1 MDSILRITVRFFASL
16 REITAIDR
24 IEIDLPHGSGSGDV
38 MRALKDDLD
47 PDALAAIEGDQVKVA
62 VNQVILRTG
71 QNLNEGDEVAFLQPI
86 TGG

>member
-1 MDSILRITVRFFASL
+1 MRITVRFFASL
-16 REITAIDR
+16 REITDIDR

-38 MRALKDDLD
+38 TRALRDDLN

-62 VNQVILRTG
+62 VNQVILRTK
-71 QNLNEGDEVAFLQPI
+71 QKLNDGDEVAFLPPI

>member
-1 MDSILRITVRFFASL
+1 MRFFASL
-16 REITAIDR
+16 RELADIDR

-38 MRALKDDLD
+38 MRALRDDLN

-71 QNLNEGDEVAFLQPI
+71 QNLNEGDEVAFLPPI

>member
-1 MDSILRITVRFFASL
+1 MRITVRFFASL
-16 REITAIDR
+16 REIADIDR

-38 MRALKDDLD
+38 MRALRDHLNS
-47 PDALAAIEGDQVKVA
+47 DALAAIEGAQVKVA

-71 QNLNEGDEVAFLQPI
+71 QNLNEGDEVAFLPPI

>member
-1 MDSILRITVRFFASL
+1 
-16 REITAIDR
+16 
-24 IEIDLPHGSGSGDV
+24 
-38 MRALKDDLD
+38 MRARRDDLN

-71 QNLNEGDEVAFLQPI
+71 EDLNEGDEVAFLPPI